1 MASIFEESPKKPE
14 PITETSEEKT
24 ETYNPPVGQD
34 TLLAMLAV
42 TRAIAQDLDDE
53 TAVQAKA
60 LFADW
65 EDAIGLTVNEG
76 YKLRHSGKLYKTVQ
90 ETTEITADNVPG
102 EGTEGIYEDIG

>member
-1 MASIFEESPKKPE
+1 MELVFEEAPKKPE

-34 TLLAMLAV
+34 TLLAMLEVCKVA
-42 TRAIAQDLDDE
+42 AQDLDDE
-53 TAVQAKA
+53 TAVQVKA
-60 LFADW
+60 LYEDY